1 MEKKTG
7 HCVAPA
13 GPCYVC
19 GSHDVEGR
27 SLFCESCEER
37 IAIMQEGGDKRP
49 LAIIIYSIRKTR
61 LESEKVCYNATTTT
75 ELSTL
80 SLHAAVPI

>member
-61 LESEKVCYNATTTT
+61 LESEKVRDAAGIPSPQTGGSARATGG
-75 ELSTL
+75 S
-80 SLHAAVPI
+80 